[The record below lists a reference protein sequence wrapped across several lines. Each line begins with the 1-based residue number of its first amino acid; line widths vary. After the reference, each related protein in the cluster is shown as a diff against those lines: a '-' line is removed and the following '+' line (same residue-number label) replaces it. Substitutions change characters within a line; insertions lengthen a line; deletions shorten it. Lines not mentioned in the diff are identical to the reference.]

1 MSSTR
6 PADTGPTPEVTTT
19 NEDPDAAS
27 SPEPARTDQRP
38 RRAVS
43 GTVPDA
49 AGVTQQ
55 SSATIPAT
63 GPPARRRAVEVE
75 GDPTPNRV
83 LGYRRQRF
91 EARKVRRLVRHIDPW
106 SMLKL
111 AVLVALCMWLISMI
125 AAVILW
131 AVARSSGT
139 VSSIES
145 FVNSSLQLQDWKLD
159 GEFLFRQFGLISLL
173 FHLGVAASIVVATL
187 VFNLISDI
195 IGGVWVSV
203 IEEESARPVSDTTR
217 R

>member
-1 MSSTR
+1 
-6 PADTGPTPEVTTT
+6 
-19 NEDPDAAS
+19 
-27 SPEPARTDQRP
+27 
-38 RRAVS
+38 
-43 GTVPDA
+43 
-49 AGVTQQ
+49 
-55 SSATIPAT
+55 
-63 GPPARRRAVEVE
+63 
-75 GDPTPNRV
+75 
-83 LGYRRQRF
+83 
-91 EARKVRRLVRHIDPW
+91 
-106 SMLKL
+106 MLKL

>member
-1 MSSTR
+1 MHERRRDRLAPVSSTR
-6 PADTGPTPEVTTT
+6 PADTGPT
-19 NEDPDAAS
+19 AAVPTS
-27 SPEPARTDQRP
+27 ADVGGATPSPTQPMTGVEP
-38 RRAVS
+38 RRPVRGMVAAD
-43 GTVPDA
+43 VPE
-49 AGVTQQ
+49 
-55 SSATIPAT
+55 
-63 GPPARRRAVEVE
+63 RRRAVEVE
-75 GDPTPNRV
+75 GEPTPNRL

-91 EARKVRRLVRHIDPW
+91 EARKVRRLIRHVDPW

-111 AVLVALCMWLISMI
+111 AVLVSLCMWLISMI

-159 GEFLFRQFGLISLL
+159 GEFLFRQFSLISLL

-203 IEEESARPVSDTTR
+203 IEEESARPVGGPSNR
-217 R
+217 